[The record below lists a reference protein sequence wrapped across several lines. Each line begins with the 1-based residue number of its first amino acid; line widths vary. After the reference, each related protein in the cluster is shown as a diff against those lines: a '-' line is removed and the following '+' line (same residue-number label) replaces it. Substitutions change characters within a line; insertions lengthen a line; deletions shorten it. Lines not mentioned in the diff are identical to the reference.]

1 MAAANYFF
9 FVVPPFGF
17 FPVGFAGEPL
27 GGAVPAAMPLLTV
40 PAFKSTVKLS
50 PEPVFPVAGSTVMN
64 SPAIDVG
71 ETVMRMNPKVLSL

>member
-50 PEPVFPVAGSTVMN
+50 PEPVFPVAGSWRKMLGSSGSVCILYT
-64 SPAIDVG
+64 IW
-71 ETVMRMNPKVLSL
+71 